1 MARVF
6 VCIAVRGVFHPPR
19 TAVRVQVRHG
29 HGKMRG
35 VMNVSFFSHRH
46 LRGMRWISVSKL
58 VHCDHG
64 KAEQQRE
71 YDTQALV

>member
-1 MARVF
+1 
-6 VCIAVRGVFHPPR
+6 
-19 TAVRVQVRHG
+19 
-29 HGKMRG
+29 MRG